1 MGLIVRAENSHA
13 LTRATIDGWIEI
25 DEEGSGAQDGRG
37 WAWAMGV
44 CPRGDR
50 DGFAFAR
57 GDRVWGREGES
68 RGGQGW
74 SCEGPGLCESAIQ
87 AMLFS

>member
-37 WAWAMGV
+37 WA
-44 CPRGDR
+44 
-50 DGFAFAR
+50 
-57 GDRVWGREGES
+57 
-68 RGGQGW
+68 
-74 SCEGPGLCESAIQ
+74 
-87 AMLFS
+87 